1 MMVTVREIKLPHPLP
16 ACGERSEPGGV
27 WRRRRKHFGFSSR
40 SKGGGSGGGGGGGA
54 EAAAAFGG
62 LFS

>member
-16 ACGERSEPGGV
+16 ACGERSEPGFIF
-27 WRRRRKHFGFSSR
+27 WRRRREIFGFLSR

-54 EAAAAFGG
+54 AAAFGG